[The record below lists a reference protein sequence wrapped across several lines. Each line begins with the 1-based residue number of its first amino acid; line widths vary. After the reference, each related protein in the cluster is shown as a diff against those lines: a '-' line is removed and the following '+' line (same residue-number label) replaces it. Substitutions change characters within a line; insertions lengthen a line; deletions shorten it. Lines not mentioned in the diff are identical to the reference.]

1 GEVKTFTA
9 SNFVVER
16 EFCMET
22 GLIAGSNCQDTSVGY
37 YKKTN
42 IPPTCSGE
50 HLKTEIDTMLE
61 GLGRRDVAVIVT
73 EGIDIADYEAV
84 TGHKYTY
91 INQLI
96 RSYR

>member
-1 GEVKTFTA
+1 
-9 SNFVVER
+9 
-16 EFCMET
+16 
-22 GLIAGSNCQDTSVGY
+22 
-37 YKKTN
+37 
-42 IPPTCSGE
+42 
-50 HLKTEIDTMLE
+50 MLE

-91 INQLI
+91 INELI